1 MNPLPDESKAS
12 LDKARDSALLAVE
25 TYNRPGTVFR
35 SEAYIV
41 FMVIA
46 WTSLFHAIF
55 WRKNI
60 KPYYGKIDDSGQM
73 QYQKVDGDNRH
84 WELSECLRQYYQS
97 PNPPER
103 KNLEFFIGL
112 RNKIEHRNMP
122 ELDIQIFGE
131 CQAMLLN
138 FETLLV
144 NEFGEEYSLNENL
157 AMSLQFST
165 ITDNGKSEAI
175 RRLSMNTYPSVTDYV
190 ENFRSSLT
198 SDIYE
203 SMEYS
208 YRVFLLPKIGNHMK
222 SSDLAVEFINVNQ
235 LDESKKEEYEKIV
248 ALLKTHET
256 PVRNPGYLKPGQVVS
271 KVSERLEFKFNLHH
285 HTLCWKYFDVRPAGD
300 SSELILLN
308 VQQNIVSMMFLT
320 RITFTLMIG

>member
-1 MNPLPDESKAS
+1 MDQFTSESMAS
-12 LDKARDSALLAVE
+12 LDKAKQSALQAVD
-25 TYNRPGTVFR
+25 TYNKTGTVFR
-35 SEAYIV
+35 SGTYIV
-41 FMVIA
+41 LMVIA

-55 WRKNI
+55 WKNKV
-60 KPYYGKIDDSGQM
+60 KPYYEIEDDNGNS
-73 QYQKVDGDNRH
+73 QYQKVDEDYKR

-97 PNPPER
+97 QNTPER

-122 ELDIQIFGE
+122 ELDVQIFGE

-138 FETLLV
+138 FESLLV
-144 NEFGEEYSLNENL
+144 NEFGEECSLNENL

-165 ITDNGKSEAI
+165 ITDEGKREAI

-190 ENFRSSLT
+190 ENFRSGLT

-203 SMEYS
+203 SMEFS

-235 LDESKKEEYEKIV
+235 LDDSKIEEYERVV
-248 ALLKTHET
+248 ALLKTREVQ
-256 PVRNPGYLKPGQVVS
+256 VRNPGYLKPGQVVS
-271 KVSERLEFKFNLHH
+271 KVSERLEYNLI
-285 HTLCWKYFDVRPAGD
+285 CIIIRFAGG
-300 SSELILLN
+300 ILMYVLRTIQAIQPN
-308 VQQNIVSMMFLT
+308 VIQNTANMMFLMG
-320 RITFTLMIG
+320 ITFILMLG